1 MRHGTAPRTAARL
14 ITALIAL
21 TATAIMIPPPQAHA
35 DSAKPGQAA
44 DDNIE
49 ISVPTTVP
57 CLVKADGTI
66 IAPTAET
73 WKIRNDSPQPVTLDT
88 TAADTI
94 TPGTAITAK
103 SQPATLYEDD
113 TQDGKGSYTITIDDT
128 GNETRAEGGTD
139 EHPVQIVPGESLG
152 FDWDVQL
159 PTRLLNCAPSQ
170 PIAVA
175 DISMTFKTIKKTA
188 FAVYSG
194 DDHSLDFY
202 KRIRIP
208 QVGETLNGKTVTN
221 IYTGFETTKYRCIK
235 TGEYDAGYTDSA
247 IIDTPWYDRRYDI
260 ESVEV
265 IDGGIQPEYLD
276 YWFMNFT
283 RCKSLKLDSLDTS
296 QCKTMARTFN
306 RCRKATDIEVSK
318 WDVSCMTELYET
330 FLECNELVALDISGW
345 ICPRNTSLH
354 STWNN
359 CNKLDTIRFS
369 ENWTTA
375 NVTEFSCTFYATAF
389 EKLDLSSWDFGKAK
403 YISLMLG
410 SMKALRE
417 IDITP
422 LTTKTADIVSN
433 CGSAIDSSLFANTTN
448 ILRITVGDGLTWN
461 HIRDTQNETNPSPV
475 SPSGKWYSATSGKTY
490 DSADLPDGTA
500 DTYVSDT
507 TLLPMKA
514 FAVYSDT
521 DKSLNLY
528 KRRLNEIPSVSDM
541 YNGRA
546 VTHIYFDFED
556 SNPVCDENTE
566 TDKYK
571 RGYFHDVEDY
581 VTNINIIDTG
591 IKPINISGW
600 FSCFSELTSVIGM
613 QNLDL
618 SRCVEMIYTFF
629 HDQKLETIDLSNL
642 VCPNV
647 MSIGGIFEQ
656 CTGLRNADMTNLY
669 IPKANDFWFVFYN
682 TKIPSIDLSTWTV
695 GQPTSTKSMFAGNRY
710 LTEIKLPSGL
720 SFATVHDAIRMFDG
734 CTSLTLDCSAWDFPQ
749 NALHDG
755 FNSRAPNVIAPT
767 VWSDIQ

>member
-1 MRHGTAPRTAARL
+1 M
-14 ITALIAL
+14 
-21 TATAIMIPPPQAHA
+21 
-35 DSAKPGQAA
+35 
-44 DDNIE
+44 
-49 ISVPTTVP
+49 
-57 CLVKADGTI
+57 KADGTI

-88 TAADTI
+88 AAADTI

-103 SQPATLYEDD
+103 SQPAALYEDD
-113 TQDGKGSYTITIDDT
+113 TQDGKGSYTIAIDDT
-128 GNETRAEGGTD
+128 GDDTRTEGGTD
-139 EHPVQIVPGESLG
+139 EHPVQIAPGESLG

-159 PTRLLNCAPSQ
+159 PTRLLNSAPPQ

-188 FAVYSG
+188 FAVYS
-194 DDHSLDFY
+194 DTDKSLDFY

-208 QVGETLNGKTVTN
+208 RVGETFEGKSVTN

-235 TGEYDAGYTDSA
+235 TGEYDAEYTDSA

-265 IDGGIQPEYLD
+265 IDGGIKPVYLD

-283 RCKSLKLDSLDTS
+283 HCKTFKLNRLDTS
-296 QCKTMARTFN
+296 QCQTAVRVFN
-306 RCRKATDIEVSK
+306 RCREATDIEVSK
-318 WDVSCMTELYET
+318 WDIANTLTLSEA
-330 FLECNELVALDISGW
+330 FLECNALETLDISGW

-359 CNKLDTIRFS
+359 CNKLRQIQFN
-369 ENWTTA
+369 ENWTTQ
-375 NVTEFSCTFYATAF
+375 NVRYFSCTFYATAF
-389 EKLDLSSWDFGKAK
+389 EKLDLSSWKFDKVENA
-403 YISLMLG
+403 SVMLG
-410 SMKALRE
+410 CMTKLRE
-417 IDITP
+417 IDI
-422 LTTKTADIVSN
+422 
-433 CGSAIDSSLFANTTN
+433 SSFISKAGLISSDTSVDKSIFVDTTN
-448 ILRITVGDGLTWN
+448 ISKITVGNGLKWN
-461 HIRDTQNETNPSPV
+461 DIRDMQNETNPSPV
-475 SPSGKWYSATSGKTY
+475 SPSGKWYSATNGKAY
-490 DSADLPDGTA
+490 NSADLPDRTA

-528 KRRLNEIPSVSDM
+528 KRHINEIPSVSDM
-541 YNGRA
+541 YNERI

-556 SNPVCDENTE
+556 SNPVCNENL
-566 TDKYK
+566 DAAKYK

-581 VTNINIIDTG
+581 VTNIDIVDTG

-600 FSCFSELTSVIGM
+600 FSCFSELTSVMGM

-642 VCPNV
+642 TCPKV

-656 CTGLRNADMTNLY
+656 CTGLRSADMTNLY

-710 LTEIKLPSGL
+710 LTEIKLPSDL
-720 SFATVHDAIRMFDG
+720 SFATVHDAICMFDG
-734 CTSLTLDCSAWDFPQ
+734 CASLTLDCSAWDFPQ
-749 NALHDG
+749 NALHNG

-767 VWSDIQ
+767 VWDDIQ

>member
-1 MRHGTAPRTAARL
+1 MRHGTAPRTAACL
-14 ITALIAL
+14 ITALIAIM
-21 TATAIMIPPPQAHA
+21 ATAILIPPPQAHA
-35 DSAKPGQAA
+35 DNADSARTGQTSS

-73 WKIRNDSPQPVTLDT
+73 WKIRNDSTQSVTLDT
-88 TAADTI
+88 AAADTI

-113 TQDGKGSYTITIDDT
+113 TQDGKGSYTIAIDDT
-128 GNETRAEGGTD
+128 GNDTRAEGGTD
-139 EHPVQIVPGESLG
+139 EHPVQIAPGASLG
-152 FDWDVQL
+152 FDWDVRL
-159 PTRLLNCAPSQ
+159 PTHLLNCTAPQ
-170 PIAVA
+170 PITVA
-175 DISMTFKTIKKTA
+175 NISMTFKTIRKTA
-188 FAVYSG
+188 FAVYS
-194 DDHSLDFY
+194 DTDKSLDFY

-208 QVGETLNGKTVTN
+208 QTGETLNGKTVTN

-235 TGEYDAGYTDSA
+235 TGEYDAEYTDDA

-260 ESVEV
+260 ESVEA
-265 IDGGIQPEYLD
+265 IDNGIQPTYLD

-283 RCKSLKLDSLDTS
+283 HCKTLKLNRLDTS
-296 QCKTMARTFN
+296 QCLTMSRTFN
-306 RCRKATDIEVSK
+306 RCREATDIEISK
-318 WDVSCMTELYET
+318 WDVSHTTELYET
-330 FLECNELVALDISGW
+330 FLECNELETLDISGW

-359 CNKLDTIRFS
+359 CNKLNTIRFS
-369 ENWTTA
+369 ENWTTM
-375 NVTEFSCTFYATAF
+375 NVTEFSCAFYATAL
-389 EKLDLSSWDFGKAK
+389 EKLDLSSWNFGKAK

-410 SMKALRE
+410 NMKALRE

-422 LTTKTADIVSN
+422 LTTTTADIVSN
-433 CGSAIDSSLFANTTN
+433 RGSTIDSSLFANTTN
-448 ILRITVGDGLTWN
+448 IAKITVGNGLKWN
-461 HIRDTQNETNPSPV
+461 DIRDMQNEKTPSPV
-475 SPSGKWYSATSGKTY
+475 SPSGKWYSATSGKAY
-490 DSADLPDGTA
+490 DSSDLPDRTA

-507 TLLPMKA
+507 ILPPMKA

-528 KRRLNEIPSVSDM
+528 KRHINEIPSVSDM
-541 YNGRA
+541 YNERV
-546 VTHIYFDFED
+546 VTRIYFDFED
-556 SNPVCDENTE
+556 SNPICDGNFNS
-566 TDKYK
+566 KYK
-571 RGYFHDVEDY
+571 RGYFHDVEEY

-600 FSCFSELTSVIGM
+600 FSCFSELTSVTGM

-618 SRCVEMIYTFF
+618 SRCVEMVYTFF

-642 VCPNV
+642 TCPKV

-669 IPKANDFWFVFYN
+669 IPRANDFWFVFYN

-710 LTEIKLPSGL
+710 LTEIKLPSGI
-720 SFATVHDAIRMFDG
+720 SFATVHDAICMFDG
-734 CTSLTLDCSAWDFPQ
+734 CTALTLDCSAWDFPP

-767 VWSDIQ
+767 VW

>member
-1 MRHGTAPRTAARL
+1 MRHGTAPRAAARL

-21 TATAIMIPPPQAHA
+21 TATATLIPPPQAHA
-35 DSAKPGQAA
+35 DNARTEQTSP

-49 ISVPTTVP
+49 ISVPTSVP

-88 TAADTI
+88 AAAETI
-94 TPGTAITAK
+94 TPGTSITAK
-103 SQPATLYEDD
+103 SQPATLYEND
-113 TQDGKGSYTITIDDT
+113 TQDGKGSYTISIDDT

-139 EHPVQIVPGESLG
+139 EHPVQIAPGESLG

-159 PTRLLNCAPSQ
+159 PTHLLNCAPPQ
-170 PIAVA
+170 PITVA
-175 DISMTFKTIKKTA
+175 DISMTFKTIRKTA
-188 FAVYSG
+188 FAVYSE

-221 IYTGFETTKYRCIK
+221 IYTGFETETYYCTKAGTQY
-235 TGEYDAGYTDSA
+235 GAYYEDDAV
-247 IIDTPWYDRRYDI
+247 INTPWYGKRLDI
-260 ESVEV
+260 KTVEV
-265 IDGGIQPEYLD
+265 VDDGIKPYSVQF
-276 YWFMNFT
+276 WFSNLHNCT
-283 RCKSLKLDSLDTS
+283 SLKLNRLNTS
-296 QCKTMARTFN
+296 QCASLFCTFN
-306 RCRKATDIEVSK
+306 RCKSAIDIEISNWNVSN
-318 WDVSCMTELYET
+318 VTGMVET
-330 FLECNELVALDISGW
+330 FLECHALQNLDLSGW
-345 ICPRNTSLH
+345 TTSSNLNLH

-359 CNKLDTIRFS
+359 CYRLTSLDFGNGWS
-369 ENWTTA
+369 TA
-375 NVTEFSCTFYATAF
+375 RVKDFACTFWATAF
-389 EKLDLSSWDFGKAK
+389 DKLDLSSWNFDKAGNVSGMFGF
-403 YISLMLG
+403 
-410 SMKALRE
+410 MKELRE
-417 IDITP
+417 IDI
-422 LTTKTADIVSN
+422 
-433 CGSAIDSSLFANTTN
+433 SSLTSKTGLILKASTDKSMFNSTTN
-448 ILRITVGDGLTWN
+448 ISRITVGDGLVWN
-461 HIRDTQNETNPSPV
+461 DIRDTQNEATPSPV
-475 SPSGKWYSATSGKTY
+475 SPSGKWYSTTSGKAY
-490 DSADLPDGTA
+490 DSADLPDRTA

-528 KRRLNEIPSVSDM
+528 KRHINEIPSVSDM
-541 YNGRA
+541 YNERV
-546 VTHIYFDFED
+546 VTRIYFDFED
-556 SNPVCDENTE
+556 SNPICNENP
-566 TDKYK
+566 DAAKYK
-571 RGYFHDVEDY
+571 RGYFHDVEEY

-600 FSCFSELTSVIGM
+600 FSCFSELTSVTGM

-618 SRCVEMIYTFF
+618 SRCVEMVYTFF

-656 CTGLRNADMTNLY
+656 CTGLHNADMTNLY
-669 IPKANDFWFVFYN
+669 IPKANDLWFVFCN

-695 GQPTSTKSMFAGNRY
+695 GQPISTKSMFAGNRY
-710 LTEIKLPSGL
+710 LVEIKLPARL
-720 SFATVHDAIRMFDG
+720 SFANVRDAICMFDG
-734 CTSLTLDCSAWDFPQ
+734 CASLTLDCSAWDFPP

-767 VWSDIQ
+767 VWNDIQ

>member
-1 MRHGTAPRTAARL
+1 MRHGTAPRTATRL

-21 TATAIMIPPPQAHA
+21 TATAILIPPQAHA
-35 DSAKPGQAA
+35 DNAKPGQAA

-73 WKIRNDSPQPVTLDT
+73 WKIRNDSTQPVTLDT
-88 TAADTI
+88 ATADMI
-94 TPGTAITAK
+94 TPGAAITAK

-128 GNETRAEGGTD
+128 GDDTRTEGGTD
-139 EHPVQIVPGESLG
+139 EHPVQIAPGESLG

-159 PTRLLNCAPSQ
+159 PTRLLNSAPPQ

-188 FAVYSG
+188 FAVYS
-194 DDHSLDFY
+194 DTDKSLDFY

-208 QVGETLNGKTVTN
+208 QAGETLDRKTVTN

-235 TGEYDAGYTDSA
+235 TGEYDVEYTDGA

-265 IDGGIQPEYLD
+265 IDGGIKPVYLD
-276 YWFMNFT
+276 YWFMNFMH
-283 RCKSLKLDSLDTS
+283 CKTLKLNRLDTS
-296 QCKTMARTFN
+296 QCQTAVRVFN
-306 RCRKATDIEVSK
+306 RCREATDIEISK
-318 WDVSCMTELYET
+318 WDIANTLTLSEA
-330 FLECNELVALDISGW
+330 FLECNALETLDISGW

-359 CNKLDTIRFS
+359 CNELRQIQFN
-369 ENWTTA
+369 ENWTTQ
-375 NVTEFSCTFYATAF
+375 NVRYFSCTFYATAF
-389 EKLDLSSWDFGKAK
+389 EKLDLSSWKFDKIENASVMFGCMTK
-403 YISLMLG
+403 
-410 SMKALRE
+410 LRE
-417 IDITP
+417 IDISP
-422 LTTKTADIVSN
+422 FISKAGLI
-433 CGSAIDSSLFANTTN
+433 SSDTSVDKSIFVDTTN
-448 ILRITVGDGLTWN
+448 ISKITVSDGLKWN
-461 HIRDTQNETNPSPV
+461 DIRDTQNETTPSPV
-475 SPSGKWYSATSGKTY
+475 SPSGKWYSATSGKAY

-514 FAVYSDT
+514 FAAYSDT

-546 VTHIYFDFED
+546 VTRIYFDFED
-556 SNPVCDENTE
+556 SNPICDGNF
-566 TDKYK
+566 DSKYK

-600 FSCFSELTSVIGM
+600 FSCFSELTSVMGM

-642 VCPNV
+642 TCPKV
-647 MSIGGIFEQ
+647 MSVGGIFEQ

-710 LTEIKLPSGL
+710 LTEIKLPSSL
-720 SFATVHDAIRMFDG
+720 SFETVHNAICMFDG
-734 CTSLTLDCSAWDFPQ
+734 CASLTLDCSAWDFPQ
-749 NALHDG
+749 NALHNG

-767 VWSDIQ
+767 VWDDIQ